1 MAGEPL
7 SRFVAAILA
16 ADVVGCGRL
25 LEQDEAGV
33 LGAIKARCREVL
45 EPLLARHRE
54 RGQ

>member
-1 MAGEPL
+1 
-7 SRFVAAILA
+7 
-16 ADVVGCGRL
+16 
-25 LEQDEAGV
+25 V